1 MYRQAELAQLASEIK
16 ELESKDQ
23 LEALRLR
30 VALERIYQLEI
41 MGLRMGDLAWAVSK
55 LGKEDDLS
63 E

>member
-1 MYRQAELAQLASEIK
+1 MYRQAELTQLALEIK
-16 ELESKDQ
+16 ELESEDQ

-41 MGLRMGDLAWAVSK
+41 MGLRMGDLAGAVSK
-55 LGKEDDLS
+55 LRKEDDLS